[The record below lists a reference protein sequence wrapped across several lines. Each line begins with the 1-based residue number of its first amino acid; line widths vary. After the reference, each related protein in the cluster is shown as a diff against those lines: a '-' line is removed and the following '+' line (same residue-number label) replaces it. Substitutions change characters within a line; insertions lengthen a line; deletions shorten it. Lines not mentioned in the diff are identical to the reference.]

1 MATMILKT
9 TATLT
14 LTNFTAL
21 TKLTIVFRW
30 RKAVE
35 TGKCEEIHDQGHWLT
50 PTVTKHVPGSH
61 FCQSTF
67 LKIEYVS
74 VTATPPSPIQ
84 SANCVLF
91 TGGGFNCRDWKS
103 ATLLEDLDQA
113 TKIQNSEI
121 KQEPLDPKLLSSR
134 SSLTIWTATLRRST
148 EMDLLSFW
156 TVLPCVSKF
165 TVAVDLFLKDNPTG
179 CDECLLL
186 HCINALRTCGTRI
199 PLTRFRLSLLGETVN
214 YLKKAMVS
222 AKAKLVLEKCF
233 AGFKS
238 KIALIDAESERAKVS
253 ISLSLLLST
262 LRSLDNDWQQASEQN
277 EAFFT
282 SLDTI
287 LSNIQQS
294 TKKTVILT
302 ADIAANAERSLSY
315 IKSVKSL
322 DSTTVITV
330 LNQLIN

>member
-1 MATMILKT
+1 MTLIH
-9 TATLT
+9 LT
-14 LTNFTAL
+14 LFL
-21 TKLTIVFRW
+21 RW

-35 TGKCEEIHDQGHWLT
+35 AEKCEEIHDQGHWLA
-50 PTVTKHVPGSH
+50 PSVTKHVPGSH

-67 LKIEYVS
+67 LQIEYVGT
-74 VTATPPSPIQ
+74 TATPPPPIP

-91 TGGGFNCRDWKS
+91 PGGGFNCKDWKS

-113 TKIQNSEI
+113 TKIQNSEM
-121 KQEPLDPKLLSSR
+121 KHEPLDPKLLSSR
-134 SSLTIWTATLRRST
+134 SSLSIWTATLQRSS

-165 TVAVDLFLKDNPTG
+165 TVAADLFLKANPTG

-186 HCINALRTCGTRI
+186 HSINALKTCGTRI
-199 PLTRFRLSLLGETVN
+199 PLTRFRLSLLGETML
-214 YLKKAMVS
+214 YLKKAMVG

-253 ISLSLLLST
+253 VSLSLLLST
-262 LRSLDNDWQQASEQN
+262 LRSLDKEWQQASEQN

-287 LSNIQQS
+287 LSSIQQS
-294 TKKTVILT
+294 SKKTVILT
-302 ADIAANAERSLSY
+302 ADIATNAERSLAY
-315 IKSVKSL
+315 IKSVKNL

-330 LNQLIN
+330 LNRLIT